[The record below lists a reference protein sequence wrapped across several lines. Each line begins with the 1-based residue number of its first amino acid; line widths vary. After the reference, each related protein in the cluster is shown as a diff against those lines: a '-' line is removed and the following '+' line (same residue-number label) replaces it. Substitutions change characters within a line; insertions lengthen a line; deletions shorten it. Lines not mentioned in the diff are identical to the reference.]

1 MEVLSLLIPENLKV
15 DLVHVKASKCKS
27 QQQLVLKHP
36 QHRARFSARPDT
48 RTKNDIIAGKLL
60 IFLSQNQTKQQA
72 FCLYS
77 SPHNV

>member
-1 MEVLSLLIPENLKV
+1 MEVLLLLIPENLKV

-48 RTKNDIIAGKLL
+48 RTKNIIAGKLL

-72 FCLYS
+72 FCQYS
-77 SPHNV
+77 SPQYV

>member
-1 MEVLSLLIPENLKV
+1 MEVLLLLIPENLKV
-15 DLVHVKASKCKS
+15 IFGTCKSSKCKS
-27 QQQLVLKHP
+27 QQQLVKHP
-36 QHRARFSARPDT
+36 QHWARFSARPDT